1 MGPADAAALFALR
14 REALS
19 DSPLSFSASPE
30 DDVWSSIDAVLQTMA
45 RPPGGVVFGAVDSEL
60 VGMLGIHRSTRL
72 KERHRAHV
80 WGVYVTPNS
89 RGQGIAACL
98 LDAAIAHARTLD
110 GVASVHLSVSEATPG
125 AQHVYEKCGFKV
137 WGREPDATRYQ
148 GRSATEHHMVLQLT
162 NHP

>member
-45 RPPGGVVFGAVDSEL
+45 RPASGVVFGAVDSEL
-60 VGMLGIHRSTRL
+60 VGMLGIHRSPRL

-80 WGVYVTPNS
+80 WGVYVTPKS
-89 RGQGIAACL
+89 RGQGVALRL

-110 GVASVHLSVSEATPG
+110 GVASVHLSVSETTPG
-125 AQHVYEKCGFKV
+125 AQHVYEKCGFSV
-137 WGREPDATRYQ
+137 WGNEPDALRYQ
-148 GRSATEHHMVLQLT
+148 GRSAVEHHMMLQLT
-162 NHP
+162 K